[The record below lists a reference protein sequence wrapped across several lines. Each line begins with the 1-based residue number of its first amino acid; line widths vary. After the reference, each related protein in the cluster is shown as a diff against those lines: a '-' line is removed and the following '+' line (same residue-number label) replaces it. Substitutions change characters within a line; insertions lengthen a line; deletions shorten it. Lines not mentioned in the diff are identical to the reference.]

1 MEKVKK
7 AYPAYFDSY
16 AHFDKVKT
24 YLNDISNLYC
34 VGRNGQHRY
43 NNMDHSML
51 TAIETVR
58 VIKDNLDKS
67 IIWEVNAEKEYHE
80 EKK

>member
-1 MEKVKK
+1 M
-7 AYPAYFDSY
+7 Y
-16 AHFDKVKT
+16 
-24 YLNDISNLYC
+24 LYC

-51 TAIETVR
+51 TAIEAVKNI
-58 VIKDNLDKS
+58 VNGQVNKDN
-67 IIWEVNAEKEYHE
+67 IWNVNTEKEYHE

>member
-1 MEKVKK
+1 
-7 AYPAYFDSY
+7 
-16 AHFDKVKT
+16 
-24 YLNDISNLYC
+24 
-34 VGRNGQHRY
+34 
-43 NNMDHSML
+43 ML

-67 IIWEVNAEKEYHE
+67 IIWDVNADKEYHE